1 MINIADG
8 IMTTLPSH
16 IDIKFCIQSNSS
28 PHSLHKTNI
37 GPNDAF
43 EFTKMTMFT
52 DLITKKSASC
62 NVLQRLY

>member
-52 DLITKKSASC
+52 DLITK
-62 NVLQRLY
+62 